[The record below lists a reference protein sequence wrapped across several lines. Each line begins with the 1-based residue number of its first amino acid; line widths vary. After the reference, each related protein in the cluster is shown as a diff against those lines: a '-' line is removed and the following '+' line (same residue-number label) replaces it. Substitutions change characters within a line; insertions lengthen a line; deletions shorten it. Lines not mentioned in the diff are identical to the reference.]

1 MNSKD
6 NGSEQKSIRLQV
18 YLARGGVASRR
29 KSEQY
34 ILAGRVKVNG
44 KVVRE
49 LGTKVNPS
57 DSVSFDDYAVEPI
70 TKKLYI
76 ALHKPPGYL
85 CSNSDPFGR
94 PLAVDFLKNDFNT
107 RLFNVG
113 RLDFQ
118 SSGLIFFTND
128 GEFGKIVTHPSYE
141 IEKEYFVETKKQFD
155 ETVLRKFVHGIW
167 IDGVHYAITNYR
179 FVNETSAYISLYEG
193 KNRELRRLFKFLG
206 IAVKTIHRIRIGRIG
221 LDNLPPGK
229 YRHLSEEEIATIF
242 KKGRGGDC

>member
-6 NGSEQKSIRLQV
+6 KGREQKSIRLQV

-34 ILAGRVKVNG
+34 ILAGRVRVNG
-44 KVVRE
+44 NVVRE
-49 LGTKVNPS
+49 LGTKVNPA
-57 DSVSFDDYAVEPI
+57 DSVSFDDYAVKPI
-70 TKKLYI
+70 TEKLYI

-94 PLAVDFLKNDFNT
+94 PLVVDFLKNNFTT

-128 GEFGKIVTHPSYE
+128 GEFAKIVTHPSYE
-141 IEKEYFVETKKQFD
+141 IEKEYFVETKDQFD

-167 IDGVHYAITNYR
+167 IDSVHYAITTYR
-179 FVNETSAYISLYEG
+179 FVNETTAYISLYEG
-193 KNRELRRLFKFLG
+193 KNRELRRLFKSNG
-206 IAVKTIHRIRIGRIG
+206 IAVKTIHRIRIGQIG
-221 LDNLPPGK
+221 LGNLPPGK
-229 YRHLSEEEIATIF
+229 YRHLSEEEIEIIF
-242 KKGRGGDC
+242 RNGKGSGC